1 MGLPSISSVSEMS
14 VLFDSG
20 DGGGFVDASL
30 VIVVAIDGTRYAWRR
45 SSDPDEMTK
54 MLQWIDRQY
63 SGTPSP

>member
-1 MGLPSISSVSEMS
+1 MGLTSISSVSEMS

-30 VIVVAIDGTRYAWRR
+30 VAIDGTRYAWRR